1 MVAISL
7 LNSFYSCIIFLILL
21 VFSCSSLNF
30 LKKIILNSLS
40 DSLEMSISLGSVIGV
55 LLVSFGGVI
64 VN

>member
-55 LLVSFGGVI
+55 LLVSFGGII